1 MNWQGIIIGAA
12 AFLIIGIF
20 HPIVVKGE
28 YYFSKNIWPVFLV
41 VGLIGV
47 AATLFIE
54 NTLLAAVVGVFGFS
68 CLWSIHEIFEQ
79 EERVKKGWFPANP
92 KRPVERKDY
101 K

>member
-28 YYFSKNIWPVFLV
+28 YYFSKNIWPAFLV

-92 KRPVERKDY
+92 KRPMERKDY